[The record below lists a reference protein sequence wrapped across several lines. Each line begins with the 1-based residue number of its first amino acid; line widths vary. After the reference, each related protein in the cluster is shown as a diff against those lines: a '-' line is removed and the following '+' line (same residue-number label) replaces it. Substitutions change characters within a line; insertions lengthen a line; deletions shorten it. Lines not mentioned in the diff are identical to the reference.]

1 MIVVV
6 LLSTYEIFLKG
17 YSQGWSYKKYSKE
30 KVNLRKKIPRT
41 EEQTNEAESYPE
53 MGYREN

>member
-1 MIVVV
+1 MK
-6 LLSTYEIFLKG
+6 IFLKG